1 MHYQVKSPIEET
13 LDRKQKKIMN
23 NQPQLRNYKNP
34 NPLKKSFYII
44 VLLLLVHCSKEAEK
58 TEEPKITNEYLV
70 SSNLLKKFDKTVT
83 GSLSGL
89 ISQSDQGQEIYDIEV
104 HKIVYKTKTVAG
116 KETEASG
123 VVMFPKLEKP
133 LSLLSYQHGT
143 ITEESEA
150 PSNIT
155 NFGFNEYGAMTIF
168 SATGLIVS
176 MPDYL
181 GYGASSDL
189 PHPYEHGKSL
199 AAASFDML
207 KAVEEFLEVQKIK
220 KDDKLYL
227 MGYSEGGYT
236 TLALQKL
243 MEASGEN
250 RITATQAGAGAYN
263 KTAFSKAIIGM
274 NKPLE
279 FIAHYLWVLHT
290 YNRIYTTL
298 KRPWSDYVNAPYA
311 QHLEALETINS
322 STINQLIDEGKL
334 ETNPKKLFKESLI
347 SAINNGSDTALLN
360 AFADNDL
367 LDWTPKAPVFL
378 YHGTEDDFV
387 FPLNSSSTAQALNA
401 KGGKVNYVPL
411 EGKDHKSAV
420 MVYFS
425 NCMAKINE

>member
-1 MHYQVKSPIEET
+1 M
-13 LDRKQKKIMN
+13 KKTI
-23 NQPQLRNYKNP
+23 L
-34 NPLKKSFYII
+34 II
-44 VLLLLVHCSKEAEK
+44 ILLLFVHCSKEVEK
-58 TEEPKITNEYLV
+58 IEEPKITHEYLV
-70 SSNLLKKFDKTVT
+70 SSSFLKKYDKTVT
-83 GSLSGL
+83 GSFSGL
-89 ISQSDQGQEIYDIEV
+89 ISQSGQGRDIYDIEV

-123 VVMFPKLEKP
+123 VVMFPQMEKP
-133 LSLLSYQHGT
+133 LPLLSYQHGT
-143 ITEESEA
+143 ITDESSV

-155 NFGFNEYGAMTIF
+155 NFGINEYGAMAIF

-207 KAVEEFLEVQKIK
+207 MAVEEFLEVQKIEK
-220 KDDKLYL
+220 SGQLYL
-227 MGYSEGGYT
+227 MGYSEGGYA

-243 MEASGEN
+243 MEASGED
-250 RITATQAGAGAYN
+250 RITATLAGAGAYN

-279 FIAHYLWVLHT
+279 FIAHYLWVLHA
-290 YNRIYTTL
+290 YNQIYSTL

-311 QHLEALETINS
+311 QNLEALQTITS
-322 STINQLIDEGKL
+322 STIDQLIDEGKV

-347 SAINNGSDTALLN
+347 SEINNGSDTALLN

-401 KGGKVNYVPL
+401 RGGKVSYVPL
-411 EGKDHKSAV
+411 EGKDHTTAV
-420 MVYFS
+420 LDYFS
-425 NCMAKINE
+425 NCITKINE